1 MRIFPFIA
9 GFSLGI
15 AVFLLGLNLLGQTL
29 TSVLGFRLRAL
40 LQRFTANK
48 VSCLLTGIL
57 STTLLQSSSA
67 VNSTMVVLVDS
78 EVLSLRQAFA
88 VMLGANIGTT
98 LTVQIMALPVEK
110 TAFPLIILGL
120 FLFYAAKRPARGSAV
135 FSLGAVFFGLSFT
148 TKILAPI
155 LGTAKIQEI
164 VVQLAGTPLRACILG
179 ALLTALVHSSSAVTG
194 LVASLVGQGS
204 LALPSAVGLALGSNV
219 GTVLTTILASAG
231 RSRASRATALAE
243 LLFNLGGVLLTLPVY
258 PFFLHL
264 IRLLSRHPSRQV
276 AHAHTIFNLLTAL
289 ITMPLL
295 EYLARLAWVWAGILG
310 GTKNN

>member
-57 STTLLQSSSA
+57 STTLVQSSSA

-120 FLFYAAKRPARGSAV
+120 FLFYAAKRPARERCVQSRR
-135 FSLGAVFFGLSFT
+135 GLLWT
-148 TKILAPI
+148 
-155 LGTAKIQEI
+155 
-164 VVQLAGTPLRACILG
+164 
-179 ALLTALVHSSSAVTG
+179 
-194 LVASLVGQGS
+194 
-204 LALPSAVGLALGSNV
+204 
-219 GTVLTTILASAG
+219 
-231 RSRASRATALAE
+231 
-243 LLFNLGGVLLTLPVY
+243 
-258 PFFLHL
+258 
-264 IRLLSRHPSRQV
+264 
-276 AHAHTIFNLLTAL
+276 
-289 ITMPLL
+289 
-295 EYLARLAWVWAGILG
+295 
-310 GTKNN
+310 

>member
-40 LQRFTANK
+40 LHRFTANK

-57 STTLLQSSSA
+57 STTLVQSSSA

-120 FLFYAAKRPARGSAV
+120 FLFYAAKRPARSAV

-164 VVQLAGTPLRACILG
+164 VVQLA
-179 ALLTALVHSSSAVTG
+179 
-194 LVASLVGQGS
+194 
-204 LALPSAVGLALGSNV
+204 
-219 GTVLTTILASAG
+219 
-231 RSRASRATALAE
+231 E
-243 LLFNLGGVLLTLPVY
+243 LLCGPV
-258 PFFLHL
+258 
-264 IRLLSRHPSRQV
+264 S
-276 AHAHTIFNLLTAL
+276 
-289 ITMPLL
+289 
-295 EYLARLAWVWAGILG
+295 
-310 GTKNN
+310 